1 MKSISGKILNSNN
14 VSIGNYT
21 IESSNDSCS
30 NDLKSLIKTIPKE
43 FIETIIEQYELYPNK
58 IYEYINYKVDYH
70 KISNNE
76 LELKYKDNKI
86 HINFNNWKEFKN
98 DILLN

>member
-14 VSIGNYT
+14 VSIGNYV
-21 IESSNDSCS
+21 IESSNDSCN
-30 NDLKSLIKTIPKE
+30 NDFKSLIKTIPKE

-76 LELKYKDNKI
+76 LELKYQDNKI